1 MRPPGSG
8 RRGWVRYGWVGG
20 RVNTQSEAREEVEWG
35 EELVE
40 EGPARGKFFGM

>member
-1 MRPPGSG
+1 MLPPGRG
-8 RRGWVRYGWVGG
+8 MLGWVRYGLVGG

-40 EGPARGKFFGM
+40 EGPARGKFF